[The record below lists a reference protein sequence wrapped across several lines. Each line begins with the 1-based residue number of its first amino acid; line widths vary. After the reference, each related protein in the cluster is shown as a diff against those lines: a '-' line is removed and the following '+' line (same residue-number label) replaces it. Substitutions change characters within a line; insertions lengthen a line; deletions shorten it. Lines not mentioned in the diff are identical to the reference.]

1 MNRFRVLCAIGNN
14 MNILVYGL
22 SSTIA
27 LVMSYA
33 QMKDFCLKEDINEV
47 VTMCMINF
55 IVSSATLVLL
65 ALRKPVHV
73 VDSHVDLK

>member
-1 MNRFRVLCAIGNN
+1 

-33 QMKDFCLKEDINEV
+33 QMKDFCLKEDINDV